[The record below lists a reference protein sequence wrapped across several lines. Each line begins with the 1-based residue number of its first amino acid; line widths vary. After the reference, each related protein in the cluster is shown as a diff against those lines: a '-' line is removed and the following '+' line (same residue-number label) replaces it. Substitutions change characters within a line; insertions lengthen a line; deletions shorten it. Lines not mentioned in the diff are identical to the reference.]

1 MGWEGGVSADGERG
15 RDGRRTDGR
24 KEGTTGVGGGGVE
37 WDRGGEIGGG
47 GFLGASVW
55 ELRVLE
61 ERGRKG
67 WGVTWRWVAGLRCLS
82 GSTGGL

>member
-37 WDRGGEIGGG
+37 WD
-47 GFLGASVW
+47 
-55 ELRVLE
+55 
-61 ERGRKG
+61 
-67 WGVTWRWVAGLRCLS
+67 
-82 GSTGGL
+82 